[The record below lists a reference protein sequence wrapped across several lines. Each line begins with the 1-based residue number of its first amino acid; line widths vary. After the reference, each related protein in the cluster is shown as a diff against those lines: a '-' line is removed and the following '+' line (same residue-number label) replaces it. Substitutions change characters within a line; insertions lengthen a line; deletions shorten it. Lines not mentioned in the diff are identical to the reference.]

1 MVFCGKCGAQ
11 STVENAA
18 FCSKCGQP
26 ISKVISEQ
34 DRNNP
39 ELQPP
44 CRLCGGKL
52 APMST
57 IPGSEKWYCYKDNEV
72 WLVAEKRWL
81 HTTLSWKC
89 HCGHLMTENMHEG
102 DIATCDACKLVYSYP
117 AAAFASRMGEKIIT
131 SFPAIYL
138 EGLGDVRSWGA
149 FLFISEPSLNIILD
163 SGREIEIEYTS
174 IESLN
179 ILLQREIT
187 ALRTFLIGPTFAAW
201 LKKETKTLSIGFRD
215 ELKLI
220 QTPKF
225 VLQDN
230 DELTRCYNLI
240 MEQIQK
246 RAES

>member
-1 MVFCGKCGAQ
+1 
-11 STVENAA
+11 
-18 FCSKCGQP
+18 
-26 ISKVISEQ
+26 
-34 DRNNP
+34 
-39 ELQPP
+39 
-44 CRLCGGKL
+44 
-52 APMST
+52 
-57 IPGSEKWYCYKDNEV
+57 
-72 WLVAEKRWL
+72 
-81 HTTLSWKC
+81 
-89 HCGHLMTENMHEG
+89 
-102 DIATCDACKLVYSYP
+102 
-117 AAAFASRMGEKIIT
+117 MGEKIIT